1 MSKIVKLSQIRK
13 LLEKFQTP
21 EAAFKAVLS
30 KNPSAKINFDKFY
43 MQKPIAQRQ
52 LHEIESQ
59 LASML
64 GYAGT
69 EDDCRTCA
77 EQDFIWE
84 DVTKVVEL

>member
-1 MSKIVKLSQIRK
+1 MSRIVKLSQIRK
-13 LLEKFQTP
+13 LLEKFHTP

-30 KNPSAKINFDKFY
+30 KNPSAKPTFDRFY

-69 EDDCRTCA
+69 EDDCGTRA

-84 DVTKVVEL
+84 DVTKIVEY